1 MKTITNFFVLQAHSP
16 LLKEIECTYTQRLLR
31 FVTARSGTGGIIIC
45 VLEGDPC
52 SHTSLVFLLPMPSI
66 KVSFFSFSFCK
77 DSLKKAHGH
86 HVLSAL
92 SKQRSEHAQQQRLP
106 GERLNINK
114 RTSLLTKLHG
124 SLVLPRGGDAQLCN
138 PHSRVALNSFAVE
151 PSRTAASAA
160 GSSAES
166 GANAPVHVP
175 SSFFFFFFPGEG
187 KAPTRRATRKCPA
200 IGRTRGHS
208 PPRAP
213 IAVRVPDDVACAT
226 NVGGRYASFQSGLRM
241 SAGAFVSQGN
251 VVQQPTPADEVAG
264 EGRRNVTEPVPG
276 SRPSKRG
283 PVAISHASVAVQQ
296 RQQPRNA

>member
-175 SSFFFFFFPGEG
+175 SSFFFFFFRARGRLRQGVLQESVPLSAARGATLLPEPPSRCESRTTLL
-187 KAPTRRATRKCPA
+187 ARRM
-200 IGRTRGHS
+200 
-208 PPRAP
+208 
-213 IAVRVPDDVACAT
+213 
-226 NVGGRYASFQSGLRM
+226 L
-241 SAGAFVSQGN
+241 GAD
-251 VVQQPTPADEVAG
+251 T
-264 EGRRNVTEPVPG
+264 
-276 SRPSKRG
+276 RPSRVVYACRLAPSYRKVTSFNNRR
-283 PVAISHASVAVQQ
+283 Q
-296 RQQPRNA
+296 RMKSPGRADAT